1 VELGVVTDFAVLL
14 REAVA
19 ARGLSLA
26 ALAAELRS
34 AGAPCGVSSL
44 SEWQS
49 GRGRPERATSLRAL
63 DALEGIL
70 GVPAGHLR
78 SALPTR
84 ARRGRSRALP
94 TPVAPWT
101 GPPELV
107 PLLARLDATTD
118 DLAGPLNEPVSRRLH
133 LSLDEHGDL
142 ASLSM
147 ATLVRARR
155 DGTTRIIDAG
165 YDEEP
170 DAAPRIVAA
179 RGARVGR
186 FVHDPESR
194 LSACELLL
202 PRPLAA
208 GEVALLE
215 YTEYFAQHAHAC
227 EITLRATP
235 ETRDLVVRVEFHPD
249 RVPTGTRGFHRADQR
264 EEETPRRVQRSAGP
278 VLQMVVADPEPGFH
292 GIGWSW
298 DRH

>member
-1 VELGVVTDFAVLL
+1 MTDFPGLL

-26 ALAAELRS
+26 ALARELRA
-34 AGAPCGVSSL
+34 AGTPCGVSSL

-49 GRGRPERATSLRAL
+49 GRGRPERPASLRAL
-63 DALEGIL
+63 DELERIL
-70 GVPAGHLR
+70 DVPSGHLR
-78 SALPTR
+78 SALPPR

-94 TPVAPWT
+94 APTAPWT

-133 LSLDEHGDL
+133 LCLDERGHL
-142 ASLSM
+142 TSLSM
-147 ATLVRARR
+147 ATLVRALR

-165 YDEEP
+165 YDEDSE
-170 DAAPRIVAA
+170 AVPRIVAA

-186 FVHDPESR
+186 FVHDPESQ
-194 LSACELLL
+194 LSAYELLL

-215 YTEYFAQHAHAC
+215 YTEYFAQHAHSY

-235 ETRDLVVRVEFHPD
+235 ATRDLVVRVEFHPD
-249 RVPTGTRGFHRADQR
+249 RVPTGLRAFHRADQHR
-264 EEETPRRVQRSAGP
+264 AGQLEEENAGRLQRSAGP
-278 VLQMVVADPEPGFH
+278 VVQLVVADPEPGFH
-292 GIGWSW
+292 GIAWTW
-298 DRH
+298 EAD